1 MFKNKMAEWELLE
14 YFTISDCLFN
24 RLTAFVVKSFS
35 QASDFITIDE
45 NVVQKA
51 VTWLVSQQNENGTFR
66 EPGRVLHKEMQ
77 VRHNAKR

>member
-1 MFKNKMAEWELLE
+1 MTQRLTMPIVSA
-14 YFTISDCLFN
+14 N

-35 QASDFITIDE
+35 QAADFITIDE

-77 VRHNAKR
+77 VRYLRCPAY